1 MEICYLDQWLIVIN
15 KPAGLLSIA
24 DGYNLALPH
33 VRTVLEPEFGR
44 CWIVHRLDKDTSG
57 TLLLARSQ
65 EIHRA
70 LSILFETR
78 MVKKQYRTLVFG
90 VPSESTFSVEAPLRV
105 NADRHHR
112 TRIDIK
118 KGKPASTRF
127 ELLETFENH
136 SLLSAMPLTG
146 YTHQIRAH
154 LAFVNHPILGDEL
167 YFGLSNIEQIQP
179 VPEVPRLSLHAYS
192 LEFIHPAT
200 NMPIRA
206 ISSIPGFFGSSN
218 K

>member
-24 DGYNLALPH
+24 DGYNSALPH

-70 LSILFETR
+70 MSILFETR
-78 MVKKQYRTLVFG
+78 MVKKQYRALVYG
-90 VPSESTFSVEAPLRV
+90 VPPERTFSVDAPLRV
-105 NADRHHR
+105 NADRYHR
-112 TRIDIK
+112 TRIDNK

-127 ELLETFENH
+127 HLLETFEDH
-136 SLLSAMPLTG
+136 SLISAMPLTG

-154 LAFVNHPILGDEL
+154 LAYVNHPILGDDL
-167 YFGLSNIEQIQP
+167 YFVLSNIDRNHP
-179 VPEVPRLSLHAYS
+179 APEVPRLALHAYS
-192 LEFIHPAT
+192 LEFIHPST
-200 NMPIRA
+200 NKLIKV
-206 ISSIPGFFGSSN
+206 ISSIPDFFSSSN